1 MSSSGNGIDR
11 RRFLKLGAMTSGLA
25 VGGCS
30 RTQIEAGEPA
40 PVAMRFR
47 QLGATGLE
55 VSEISFG
62 SYGFDNPALLMAALD
77 QGSPTSTRSE
87 SMQTP
92 SANR

>member
-1 MSSSGNGIDR
+1 
-11 RRFLKLGAMTSGLA
+11 MTSGLA

-30 RTQIEAGEPA
+30 RNRIEAGVPA
-40 PVAMRFR
+40 PAEMRFR

-55 VSEISFG
+55 FSEISFG

-77 QGSPTSTRSE
+77 QGSPASTRSE

-92 SANR
+92 LANR